1 MKRPIILILTYYI
14 LGIIFY
20 EFFALNLNFYIFL
33 SLIFLLFYSKNK
45 KNAIL
50 MISIISI
57 SIISTQFRYP
67 SNQVKQTKI
76 NAEIFRKEVKEFNN
90 HYYLKYKNANI
101 LLKTN
106 KDFSLG
112 DIVSFTEKLSTP
124 KTSNNFN
131 TFNMEGYLKSKN
143 VFYEVNSKSVSKIG
157 HQYRLKYNI
166 YNHLKEF
173 FDKNLN
179 NISSAFMN
187 SMILSEKSDN
197 EMFDDFKDLGLS
209 HVLAISGLHLNILIL
224 FLDNIGRRMKIS
236 KKYFGIFL
244 IMFLIFYGYL
254 VDFPISLIRALSM
267 YSVTMLA
274 IYTNNIKD
282 KYNTLCVSMLVSLI
296 VNPFFIYSTGF
307 YLSYI
312 TMFSIYYL
320 PDKVAKLY
328 RKIPKMFITP
338 IAIQIGLIP
347 FSIYFFNKIN
357 LLSIF
362 TNILILPFVS
372 VALLS
377 GFIYI
382 FIRLKLVSIFIEG
395 IFYIISLIIYPLNT
409 IKDSFEITFP
419 YSNVKMI
426 VVYYLIIICILNYRM
441 ILYKFR
447 KNRKLYLIFTIFPV
461 ILLKTFLLP
470 YAVINVIDV
479 GQGDAVMLRNKG
491 ITTLIDTGG
500 NMFNPE
506 LSGRNLFDYLYKN
519 GVTKIDN
526 VFISH
531 NDFDHM
537 GNLQYLVSV
546 MNVGKIYSNTLKN
559 YNAKS
564 VKNGEKI
571 NIGNAKFEV
580 ILDGKNAKSSNDSS
594 LVLLLKIFNSKILL
608 TGDVEENEKF
618 IKIGDRIDF
627 LKVSHHGSNHST
639 SEEFLQNN
647 PNITNALISAGFNNR
662 YGHPHT
668 QLLQRLKKRN
678 IKIFRTDKQGNI
690 EIYIN
695 RYGYSIYPYKYKY
708 DVVEFLEKFV
718 LY

>member
-1 MKRPIILILTYYI
+1 MKRPIIFILIYYI

-20 EFFALNLNFYIFL
+20 EFFDLNLNFYIFL
-33 SLIFLLFYSKNK
+33 LFIFLLFYSKNK

-50 MISIISI
+50 MIIIIFI
-57 SIISTQFRYP
+57 SIISVYLRYP
-67 SNQVKQTKI
+67 SNQVSKTKI
-76 NAEIFRKEVKEFNN
+76 RAEIFRKEVKEFNI
-90 HYYLKYKNANI
+90 HYYLRYKNFNI
-101 LLKTN
+101 LLKTS
-106 KDFSLG
+106 KDFALG
-112 DIVSFTEKLSTP
+112 DIVSFTEKLNKP

-131 TFNMEGYLKSKN
+131 TFNKESYLKSKN
-143 VFYEVNSKSVSKIG
+143 VFYEVNSKIVSKIG
-157 HQYRLKYNI
+157 HKNRLKYSI

-173 FDKNLN
+173 FDENLN
-179 NISSAFMN
+179 KISSSFMN

-224 FLDNIGRRMKIS
+224 FLDSIGRRMKIS
-236 KKYFGIFL
+236 KKYFGIFV

-267 YSVTMLA
+267 YVITMFA

-282 KYNTLCVSMLVSLI
+282 RYNTLFVSMLVSLI

-320 PDKVAKLY
+320 PNKVSNLY
-328 RKIPKMFITP
+328 KKIPKIFITP
-338 IAIQIGLIP
+338 IAIQIGLLP

-377 GFIYI
+377 GFTYI
-382 FIRLKLVSIFIEG
+382 FIRLKLVSLFIEG
-395 IFYIISLIIYPLNT
+395 IFCIVSLIISPFNV
-409 IKDSFEITFP
+409 IKESFEITFP

-426 VVYYLIIICILNYRM
+426 VIYYLIIICILNYRM

-447 KNRKLYLIFTIFPV
+447 KNKKLYLIFAIFPV

-470 YAVINVIDV
+470 YAVINVVDV
-479 GQGDAVMLRNKG
+479 GQGGAIMLRNKG
-491 ITTLIDTGG
+491 ITTLIDTGV

-506 LSGRNLFDYLYKN
+506 LSGRNLYDYLYKN

-546 MNVGKIYSNTLKN
+546 MNIGKIYSNTLKN

-564 VKNGEKI
+564 LKNGEKI
-571 NIGNAKFEV
+571 NIGNASFKV

-594 LVLLLKIFNSKILL
+594 LVLLLKVFNSNILL
-608 TGDVEENEKF
+608 TGDAEDKEKF
-618 IKIGDRIDF
+618 IKNEDRIDF
-627 LKVSHHGSNHST
+627 LKISHH
-639 SEEFLQNN
+639 
-647 PNITNALISAGFNNR
+647 
-662 YGHPHT
+662 
-668 QLLQRLKKRN
+668 QLLERLNNRN
-678 IKIFRTDKQGNI
+678 IKTFIIEKQGNI

-695 RYGYSIYPYKYKY
+695 RYGYSIYPYKHKY
-708 DVVEFLEKFV
+708 DVVEFIKKII